1 MFEFILPNVGCS
13 NCSGPDDPEL
23 LAALNAFKANLVLGD
38 GIMAQQVDVKS
49 QFIPVLDGFRV
60 GIHQHFQPIEKL
72 GLVLLYAAD
81 AKTLVAPEGR

>member
-1 MFEFILPNVGCS
+1 MRSKRILCWATAS
-13 NCSGPDDPEL
+13 W
-23 LAALNAFKANLVLGD
+23 F
-38 GIMAQQVDVKS
+38 QQVDVKS

-81 AKTLVAPEGR
+81 AKPLLPQKVDDRVQA